1 MYTRGNEVSEKLDE
15 VIQLGIQAAC
25 FHSHCERGKKGRQ
38 EGGRN
43 RGPETAKLEECFPQ
57 GVFNSKLLAEVK
69 ISKKTGL
76 KSKDPCPTFPVSD
89 SPSIS
94 SEENDQAV
102 MAVSALKMFSQLAQ
116 SLWTKS
122 PG

>member
-1 MYTRGNEVSEKLDE
+1 M
-15 VIQLGIQAAC
+15 
-25 FHSHCERGKKGRQ
+25 
-38 EGGRN
+38 
-43 RGPETAKLEECFPQ
+43 AKLEECFPQ
-57 GVFNSKLLAEVK
+57 GVFSSKLLAEVK
-69 ISKKTGL
+69 IKKKTGL
-76 KSKDPCPTFPVSD
+76 KSKDPCPTFPLSD